1 MLSKL
6 KKFNRIQKIS
16 LIVLLLVLLCRIGG
30 LSYAWFTSNDSV
42 TNVFGLHD
50 YYIDIVLS
58 EPNWDSVGRS
68 QAATMQPGMDIF
80 KDPRVTNITSDDCFV
95 RVKIIVAD
103 SSGNELSDGDQKT
116 AILKS
121 IKFCTDDNGTG
132 TVADDT
138 FNPYPTLNTNFTPKD
153 GWYYY
158 TASEDNGKC
167 TVLTPGA
174 TTPPLFTDVKIPE
187 KKAEYKYFKDGFV
200 ITVVAE
206 GVFCGGVTDASI
218 DNVKKR
224 FEDMSDT
231 EDTSESTTSETT
243 DKNISES
250 TTEATSENSNG
261 NANENTGNNTGGS
274 SNESPD
280 GSSGAGI
287 GGNSGTSGITSA
299 ENESSK
305 VMVAY
310 STAKFGSNDTIVSGS
325 AIE

>member
-30 LSYAWFTSNDSV
+30 LSYAWFTSSDSV

-58 EPNWDSVGRS
+58 EPSWDSVGRS
-68 QAATMQPGMDIF
+68 QATTMQPGMDIF

-103 SSGNELSDGDQKT
+103 SSGNELEDGDQKN
-116 AILKS
+116 AILNS
-121 IKFCTDDNGTG
+121 IKFCTDDKGTG

-138 FNPYPTLNTNFTPKD
+138 FNDYPKLNTNFTKNGD
-153 GWYYY
+153 WYYY
-158 TASEDNGKC
+158 TASEDNGNC

-206 GVFCGGVTDASI
+206 GVFCGGVTDASVA
-218 DNVKKR
+218 NVEKR
-224 FEDMSDT
+224 FEDMADT
-231 EDTSESTTSETT
+231 EDTSESTTSESASETT
-243 DKNISES
+243 SVSADKSTSESSSES
-250 TTEATSENSNG
+250 TTT
-261 NANENTGNNTGGS
+261 
-274 SNESPD
+274 
-280 GSSGAGI
+280 GAGI
-287 GGNSGTSGITSA
+287 GGGSTSGITSVDDK
-299 ENESSK
+299 SSN

-310 STAKFGSNDTIVSGS
+310 SIAKFGSNDTVVSSS